1 MNNTENKI
9 VRKNFENERVLD
21 RIRFGN
27 NFVDDFL
34 FEGQQMAEI
43 PINALRVIFNIINI
57 ISNEQFRP
65 EDRPRQLSLFDEE
78 FETDNNVFISM
89 KIKNSKISPSG
100 STKQVVD
107 AYEFLAKFKMGWYK
121 SINMKGREIKTFG
134 GLITSPSYDQRGY
147 TSFLISSY
155 WLKKL
160 IVIPEYNYILY
171 NLVYNIQNN
180 KHILFAIWLSKV
192 PESGITLN
200 LSTFNKKFGL
210 NYKTARDFCLKFL
223 KPLRHNLDKFNA
235 LSFNY
240 KHQQNSILIYPYL
253 TKTIQDKEL
262 LNATRENLI
271 NTYRLNY
278 FKKRFNL
285 QEEELITIYISIQ
298 NHP

>member
-1 MNNTENKI
+1 
-9 VRKNFENERVLD
+9 
-21 RIRFGN
+21 
-27 NFVDDFL
+27 
-34 FEGQQMAEI
+34 
-43 PINALRVIFNIINI
+43 
-57 ISNEQFRP
+57 
-65 EDRPRQLSLFDEE
+65 LSLFDEE

-180 KHILFAIWLSKV
+180 KHIYLLFGYQKF
-192 PESGITLN
+192 LN
-200 LSTFNKKFGL
+200 LV
-210 NYKTARDFCLKFL
+210 
-223 KPLRHNLDKFNA
+223 
-235 LSFNY
+235 
-240 KHQQNSILIYPYL
+240 
-253 TKTIQDKEL
+253 
-262 LNATRENLI
+262 
-271 NTYRLNY
+271 
-278 FKKRFNL
+278 
-285 QEEELITIYISIQ
+285 
-298 NHP
+298 